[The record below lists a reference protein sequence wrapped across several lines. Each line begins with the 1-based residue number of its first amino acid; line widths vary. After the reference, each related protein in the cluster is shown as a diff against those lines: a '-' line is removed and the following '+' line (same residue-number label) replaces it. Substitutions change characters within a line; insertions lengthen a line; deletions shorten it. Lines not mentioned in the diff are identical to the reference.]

1 MLYFCDKACDMK
13 LRYFLV
19 LSFILF
25 ASACENLNRR
35 QMELAEALLNERP
48 DSSLAIMNGIE
59 PASLKSRRDKAY
71 YALLMS
77 AALDKNYI
85 DIASDSLTRQAV
97 DYYSTQRN
105 KRYRML
111 AWYYHGLVL
120 MNAMSY
126 SSSIV
131 ALERAEKDAT
141 ALHDDFYS
149 GLILRNKAKVFNMTN
164 NNPEAIACQRRA
176 VEHYEKAG
184 KDSYKSFAE
193 VDLAIHYTNN
203 KDYDMAD
210 SLFSAIRRNNDN
222 PVIIRHCNLRQAGI
236 LVETE
241 KNPEDALFFYRKVP
255 RAYYGFIDCAY
266 LALAH
271 ERLNHRDS
279 ADYWMSE
286 GYRRAKNQ
294 PDSATLDYMKSR
306 VELDRGCFQTA
317 FHLVNHA
324 TAVQDSLTRVLLQ
337 QSVSSAQRD
346 YFKSASLL
354 REEKTRSMR
363 ARSLFGTVLG
373 ILLVSMLMLG
383 AVSRSRKK
391 DSQLQEQMA
400 QLALKERE
408 LERITQE
415 NAHLVGSL
423 FSEKIDHLD
432 KLAESYFRLES
443 GKEKELAFM
452 QIKQLVATIRND
464 DDLFSSLEKDLD
476 RYCDNIMSKL
486 REQVPRI
493 KGENLRTIMLFFA
506 GYSYETVQLILNK
519 VSIESL
525 RMARSRFRKEIKEAD
540 AADADVFL
548 SMLEMK

>member
-1 MLYFCDKACDMK
+1 MK

-35 QMELAEALLNERP
+35 QMNLAEALLNERP

-97 DYYSTQRN
+97 DYYSTRRN

-111 AWYYHGLVL
+111 AWYYHALVQK
-120 MNAMSY
+120 NAQAY
-126 SSSIV
+126 ISSIV
-131 ALERAEKDAT
+131 SFEEAERDARE
-141 ALHDDFYS
+141 LNDPYQL
-149 GLILRNKAKVFNMTN
+149 GLIMRNKADIFSQTN
-164 NNPEAIACQRRA
+164 NFPGAIDCMTQAIDCFT
-176 VEHYEKAG
+176 KAD
-184 KDSYKSFAE
+184 KPLYRTYAE
-193 VDLAIHYTNN
+193 LSLAIDYLNN
-203 KDYDMAD
+203 QEFEKAD
-210 SLFSAIRRNNDN
+210 SLLISVRVNSPQSALIDYCSIHQASILMENDQF
-222 PVIIRHCNLRQAGI
+222 P
-236 LVETE
+236 E
-241 KNPEDALFFYRKVP
+241 KAIDLLKKAPIEKYSVYSYGHLAT
-255 RAYYGFIDCAY
+255 AYELI
-266 LALAH
+266 
-271 ERLNHRDS
+271 
-279 ADYWMSE
+279 
-286 GYRRAKNQ
+286 NQ
-294 PDSATLDYMKSR
+294 PDSSDCWFARGYSFCHSGADSAALDYMKSR
-306 VELDRGCFQTA
+306 VEFSRKHYETA
-317 FHLVNHA
+317 FNLVDHA
-324 TAVQDSLTRVLLQ
+324 LSVQDSMTRTLLQ

-354 REEKTRSMR
+354 REEKIRSMR
-363 ARSLFGTVLG
+363 AKSLFGTVLG

-415 NAHLVGSL
+415 KAHLVGSL

-443 GKEKELAFM
+443 GKEKELAFK

-493 KGENLRTIMLFFA
+493 KGDNLRTIMLFFA

-540 AADADVFL
+540 APDADFFL

>member
-1 MLYFCDKACDMK
+1 
-13 LRYFLV
+13 
-19 LSFILF
+19 
-25 ASACENLNRR
+25 
-35 QMELAEALLNERP
+35 
-48 DSSLAIMNGIE
+48 MNGIE

-97 DYYSTQRN
+97 DYYSTRRN

-131 ALERAEKDAT
+131 ALERAEKDAA

-241 KNPEDALFFYRKVP
+241 K
-255 RAYYGFIDCAY
+255 I
-266 LALAH
+266 
-271 ERLNHRDS
+271 
-279 ADYWMSE
+279 
-286 GYRRAKNQ
+286 
-294 PDSATLDYMKSR
+294 
-306 VELDRGCFQTA
+306 
-317 FHLVNHA
+317 
-324 TAVQDSLTRVLLQ
+324 
-337 QSVSSAQRD
+337 
-346 YFKSASLL
+346 
-354 REEKTRSMR
+354 RSMR

-443 GKEKELAFM
+443 GKEKELAFK

-540 AADADVFL
+540 AADADFFL

>member
-1 MLYFCDKACDMK
+1 
-13 LRYFLV
+13 
-19 LSFILF
+19 
-25 ASACENLNRR
+25 
-35 QMELAEALLNERP
+35 
-48 DSSLAIMNGIE
+48 
-59 PASLKSRRDKAY
+59 
-71 YALLMS
+71 
-77 AALDKNYI
+77 
-85 DIASDSLTRQAV
+85 
-97 DYYSTQRN
+97 
-105 KRYRML
+105 
-111 AWYYHGLVL
+111 
-120 MNAMSY
+120 
-126 SSSIV
+126 
-131 ALERAEKDAT
+131 
-141 ALHDDFYS
+141 
-149 GLILRNKAKVFNMTN
+149 
-164 NNPEAIACQRRA
+164 
-176 VEHYEKAG
+176 
-184 KDSYKSFAE
+184 
-193 VDLAIHYTNN
+193 
-203 KDYDMAD
+203 
-210 SLFSAIRRNNDN
+210 
-222 PVIIRHCNLRQAGI
+222 
-236 LVETE
+236 
-241 KNPEDALFFYRKVP
+241 
-255 RAYYGFIDCAY
+255 
-266 LALAH
+266 
-271 ERLNHRDS
+271 
-279 ADYWMSE
+279 
-286 GYRRAKNQ
+286 
-294 PDSATLDYMKSR
+294 MKSR

-354 REEKTRSMR
+354 REEKIRSMR

-391 DSQLQEQMA
+391 DGLLQEQMA

-443 GKEKELAFM
+443 GKEKELAFK

-540 AADADVFL
+540 APDADFFL